1 MQVLIT
7 GGKGFLGVWIARRLL
22 ARGIAVRVF
31 DVVDDRRLAAT
42 IVREA
47 ARSIE
52 WRIGDIVEAES
63 IRAAASGCDA
73 IIHLAGILTPNC
85 KENPVRGAQINLIG
99 TLNVF
104 EAARAQ
110 NIARIVYTSSAG
122 VYGPN
127 DATIPRPI
135 THYGTFKLACEG
147 SARAYWADHGL
158 ASIGFRPFVV
168 YGPGRETGLTAG
180 PSLACRAAALGES
193 YTIPYTGKA
202 GLIFVEDV
210 AAAYEMALL
219 REPEGAHVFNL
230 VGVPASNE
238 DVIKA
243 IRRIIPGANLKVAG
257 PLLPITPDVEEGPID
272 TILPDLPRTPLQDG
286 IASTIDY
293 YRRYGVQG

>member
-1 MQVLIT
+1 
-7 GGKGFLGVWIARRLL
+7 
-22 ARGIAVRVF
+22 
-31 DVVDDRRLAAT
+31 
-42 IVREA
+42 
-47 ARSIE
+47 
-52 WRIGDIVEAES
+52 
-63 IRAAASGCDA
+63 
-73 IIHLAGILTPNC
+73 
-85 KENPVRGAQINLIG
+85 
-99 TLNVF
+99 VF